1 MRAVASQAG
10 SAAGWRSARDRAS
23 HRETCKDDSL
33 RRDACAAHTRLAVE
47 EATRNA
53 ANHAAEEASEAAAEL
68 AACECEAAIKQDE
81 ASA

>member
-1 MRAVASQAG
+1 MRAP
-10 SAAGWRSARDRAS
+10 
-23 HRETCKDDSL
+23 L
-33 RRDACAAHTRLAVE
+33 TRLAVE

-53 ANHAAEEASEAAAEL
+53 AKHAAEESSEAAAEL